1 MADSW
6 QIRARPTEPRTLHT
20 VISDGILRWRINR
33 VAGLSEFQLD
43 APNLFMYSMRDIA
56 MQAPP
61 FKLATAPSPDGRN
74 NYHPLADLCCAQSD
88 KVTQVQTEVP
98 REVSPRARLIDLDP
112 IFHCSVIGTCL
123 STGELRKLVPRLTG
137 LDRERA
143 SDLEIHHA
151 AVQMAGEGGLGAKAL
166 NKALEA
172 RFEST
177 LKQYNSVKT
186 EVELRDLWRLALK
199 NGEVPAAYWA
209 VMTHHH
215 TTRELRQLAFGDVHM
230 LSHLVGAANRADI
243 RRLVALEQE
252 NSELK
257 AKIERQQ
264 LRLSEMSSERDAQRR
279 QFDAQISQL
288 GKLAE
293 RQARESIV
301 HDADLAGEVATLRS
315 TLAARDELLARHTS
329 RRDAAELRAL
339 QEHDAVQVLQAR
351 VDRALEL
358 IDTMQSES
366 NAVEKTLSQSLSRS
380 LSQSLS
386 SPRGGGMA
394 SEGSLDLL
402 RDRRIVYVGG
412 RPSSNATLKLLV
424 EAAGGHLTV
433 HDGGVEDRKGLLAA
447 ALPRA
452 DMVVFPVDC
461 IDHDSAATLKRVCT
475 RHQVPYYPVRT
486 ASVAT
491 FVALI
496 GRLKSNT
503 SGGASTGTSTHPPSR
518 FCLRHG

>member
-1 MADSW
+1 
-6 QIRARPTEPRTLHT
+6 
-20 VISDGILRWRINR
+20 
-33 VAGLSEFQLD
+33 
-43 APNLFMYSMRDIA
+43 

-61 FKLATAPSPDGRN
+61 FKLATAPSPDGRS

-88 KVTQVQTEVP
+88 KVTQAQTAVP
-98 REVSPRARLIDLDP
+98 REVPRRARLIDLDP
-112 IFHCSVIGTCL
+112 LFHCSVIGTCL
-123 STGELRKLVPRLTG
+123 STAELRKLVPRLTG
-137 LDRERA
+137 MDRERA

-151 AVQMAGEGGLGAKAL
+151 AVQLAGEGGLGAKAL

-209 VMTHHH
+209 VMTHQR
-215 TTRELRQLAFGDVHM
+215 TTHELRQLAFGDVYM
-230 LSHLVGAANRADI
+230 LSHLVGAVNRADI

-252 NSELK
+252 NGELK

-279 QFDAQISQL
+279 QFDEQISQL

-293 RQARESIV
+293 RQARESTV
-301 HDADLAGEVATLRS
+301 HDADLASEVATLRA

-351 VDRALEL
+351 LDRALEL

-366 NAVEKTLSQSLSRS
+366 NAVEKTLSQSLS
-380 LSQSLS
+380 QSRGQSSVQPLS
-386 SPRGGGMA
+386 SPPDGGA
-394 SEGSLDLL
+394 TSDGSLNGSINGGSLELL

-412 RPSSNATLKLLV
+412 RPSSNAILKLLV
-424 EAAGGHLTV
+424 ESAGGHLTV

-503 SGGASTGTSTHPPSR
+503 SGGASTHPPSR

>member
-1 MADSW
+1 MGSRQDHG
-6 QIRARPTEPRTLHT
+6 RPVDCAHCTPLYPVVYYGGVLIKRLACRRF
-20 VISDGILRWRINR
+20 SP
-33 VAGLSEFQLD
+33 D
-43 APNLFMYSMRDIA
+43 APNVFMYSMRDIA

-61 FKLATAPSPDGRN
+61 YKLATVPSPDGRS

-88 KVTQVQTEVP
+88 KVTQAQIEVP
-98 REVSPRARLIDLDP
+98 REVPRRARLIDLDP
-112 IFHCSVIGTCL
+112 VFHCSVIGTCL

-137 LDRERA
+137 MDRERA
-143 SDLEIHHA
+143 SDLDIHHA
-151 AVQMAGEGGLGAKAL
+151 AVQLAGEGGLGAKAL

-186 EVELRDLWRLALK
+186 DVELRDLWRLALK

-264 LRLSEMSSERDAQRR
+264 LRLSEMSHERDAQRR
-279 QFDAQISQL
+279 QFDEQISQL

-293 RQARESIV
+293 RQAREATV
-301 HDADLAGEVATLRS
+301 QDGDLAGEVATLRA

-351 VDRALEL
+351 LDRALEL
-358 IDTMQSES
+358 IDTMQAES
-366 NAVEKTLSQSLSRS
+366 NAVEKTLSQSLS
-380 LSQSLS
+380 QSFGQLS
-386 SPRGGGMA
+386 SALEGVTA
-394 SEGSLDLL
+394 SDGSMNGGSLDLL

-424 EAAGGHLTV
+424 ESAGGHLTV

-503 SGGASTGTSTHPPSR
+503 SAGTSTHPPSR

>member
-1 MADSW
+1 
-6 QIRARPTEPRTLHT
+6 
-20 VISDGILRWRINR
+20 
-33 VAGLSEFQLD
+33 
-43 APNLFMYSMRDIA
+43 

-61 FKLATAPSPDGRN
+61 FKLATAPSPDGRS
-74 NYHPLADLCCAQSD
+74 NYHPLADLCCARSD
-88 KVTQVQTEVP
+88 KVTQAQTEVQ
-98 REVSPRARLIDLDP
+98 REVPRRARLIDLDP

-123 STGELRKLVPRLTG
+123 STAELRKLVPRLTG

-143 SDLEIHHA
+143 SDLDIHHA
-151 AVQMAGEGGLGAKAL
+151 AVQLAGEGGLGAKAL

-186 EVELRDLWRLALK
+186 DVELRDLWRLALK

-209 VMTHHH
+209 VMTHHQA
-215 TTRELRQLAFGDVHM
+215 TRELRQLAFGDVHM

-252 NSELK
+252 NSVLK

-264 LRLSEMSSERDAQRR
+264 LRLSEMSSERDARRR
-279 QFDAQISQL
+279 QFDEQISQL

-301 HDADLAGEVATLRS
+301 HDADLVSEVASLRA

-351 VDRALEL
+351 LDRALEL

-366 NAVEKTLSQSLSRS
+366 NAVEKTLSLSLSQS
-380 LSQSLS
+380 FAQSLS
-386 SPRGGGMA
+386 SPLEGGAA
-394 SEGSLDLL
+394 SGGSMNGGSLDLL

-424 EAAGGHLTV
+424 ESAGGHLTV

-452 DMVVFPVDC
+452 DMVIFPVDC

-496 GRLKSNT
+496 GRLKSST
-503 SGGASTGTSTHPPSR
+503 SGGTSTHPPSR

>member
-209 VMTHHH
+209 AI
-215 TTRELRQLAFGDVHM
+215 TRRANCANWRSATCICCRIWSGRPIGPIFVGW
-230 LSHLVGAANRADI
+230 SHLSRKTAN
-243 RRLVALEQE
+243 
-252 NSELK
+252 
-257 AKIERQQ
+257 
-264 LRLSEMSSERDAQRR
+264 
-279 QFDAQISQL
+279 
-288 GKLAE
+288 
-293 RQARESIV
+293 
-301 HDADLAGEVATLRS
+301 
-315 TLAARDELLARHTS
+315 
-329 RRDAAELRAL
+329 
-339 QEHDAVQVLQAR
+339 
-351 VDRALEL
+351 
-358 IDTMQSES
+358 
-366 NAVEKTLSQSLSRS
+366 
-380 LSQSLS
+380 
-386 SPRGGGMA
+386 
-394 SEGSLDLL
+394 
-402 RDRRIVYVGG
+402 
-412 RPSSNATLKLLV
+412 
-424 EAAGGHLTV
+424 
-433 HDGGVEDRKGLLAA
+433 
-447 ALPRA
+447 
-452 DMVVFPVDC
+452 
-461 IDHDSAATLKRVCT
+461 
-475 RHQVPYYPVRT
+475 
-486 ASVAT
+486 
-491 FVALI
+491 
-496 GRLKSNT
+496 
-503 SGGASTGTSTHPPSR
+503 
-518 FCLRHG
+518 